1 MSTTTIPLADLP
13 RLERAETRTTVVR
26 WALALALVCL
36 VVIAAVVATHQQGR
50 TVRFLPNGSRGIVVL
65 DLSASISSDTFQR
78 IGKTMRDLAA
88 TNSRYGLVVFSDVAY
103 EALPPGTPSAELK
116 PYARFF
122 TLPPPRGG
130 FLAQFPA
137 NPWTNSFSGG
147 TRIAAGLGL
156 ALRLIQTQHLQRP
169 GVILVSD
176 LDDDPGDIKSLASV
190 ALAYRHANIPV
201 RIVALNPQPNDQQL
215 FGRLLEQVASVQ
227 HAGLPGERTSRSG
240 DRVPPWL
247 AVLAAIVALGLG
259 ANELWA
265 ARLTWR
271 VA

>member
-1 MSTTTIPLADLP
+1 MSASTIPLADLP
-13 RLERAETRTTVVR
+13 RLARPRRRTTFVR
-26 WALALALVCL
+26 AALAILLVAL
-36 VVIAAVVATHQQGR
+36 IAAAAVVARHQQGR
-50 TVRFLPNGSRGIVVL
+50 TVQFLPNGSRGIVVL
-65 DLSASISSDTFQR
+65 DLSASISSDTFER
-78 IGKTMRDLAA
+78 IGKTLRDLAA

-122 TLPPPRGG
+122 TLPPPQAG
-130 FLAQFPA
+130 FLPQFPV

-156 ALRLIQTQHLQRP
+156 ALRLIQNEQLKHP

-176 LDDDPGDIKSLASV
+176 LDDDPGDIKSLAGV

-201 RIVALNPQPNDQQL
+201 HIVALNPQPNDQQL
-215 FGRLLEQVASVQ
+215 FSRLLAQVATVQ
-227 HAGLPGERTSRSG
+227 HAPLPGEQTSRTG
-240 DRVPPWL
+240 AAVPVWL
-247 AVLAAIVALGLG
+247 AVLAVAVALGLA

-265 ARLTWR
+265 ARLTWGL
-271 VA
+271 A